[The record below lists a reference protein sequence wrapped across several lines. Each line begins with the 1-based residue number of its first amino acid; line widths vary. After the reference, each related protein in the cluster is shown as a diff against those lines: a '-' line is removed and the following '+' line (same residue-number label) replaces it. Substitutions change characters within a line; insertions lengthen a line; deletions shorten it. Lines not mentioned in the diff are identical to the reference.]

1 MIQKNNRHQKR
12 KDDAVD
18 KPLKERVQVWTLLQ
32 HRAPLSTLD
41 YEWPEI
47 ISDKERIKHNTEKY
61 ANVSISE
68 AFGCAYRD
76 DEPEVPMSLHWGD
89 TIDVKIASIS
99 KGEVKFQGLT
109 TKETIIC
116 KNNLA
121 KYAKLRQFLPLDPI
135 KARVINIDKKQACVD
150 VLLPM
155 LDQWIVGTM
164 EDVDK
169 QRNMANP
176 QAVVVR
182 DLQLT
187 RGGYMGKINVPTIE
201 EFVGEPYYVDAFIP
215 GSQIVLNIEN
225 DFNRWVGKDVIA
237 FVTGYSPK
245 PNMPTKM
252 SVVCSPKAYLT
263 FLGDMTLVDMF
274 SHYCSIDDEW
284 KATSNIVYDGVV
296 TGIINSTRKCGV
308 FVEITSMNITGMAEV
323 LPEEL
328 VNYKPGQELKVKIG
342 GFDEMTYFDSE
353 CGQRKHLEP
362 YEIEDGVLKSCILKP
377 TMKLV

>member
-1 MIQKNNRHQKR
+1 MNKR
-12 KDDAVD
+12 NDRRSNKRDVAE

-32 HRAPLSTLD
+32 HKAPQSTLD
-41 YEWPEI
+41 FEWPEI
-47 ISDKERIKHNTEKY
+47 VSDKERIKYNTKKY
-61 ANVSISE
+61 ADVSISE
-68 AFGCAYRD
+68 AFGGAYRE
-76 DEPEVPMSLHWGD
+76 DEPEVPLTLRYGD
-89 TIDVKIASIS
+89 VIDVKIASIE

-109 TKETIIC
+109 AKETVIC

-121 KYAKLRQFLPLDPI
+121 KYAKLRHYLPLDPI
-135 KARVINIDKKQACVD
+135 KARVISADRKQVCVD

-176 QAVVVR
+176 QVVVVH

-225 DFNRWVGKDVIA
+225 DFERWVGKDVMA

-252 SVVCSPKAYLT
+252 SVICSPKAYLT

-284 KATSNIVYDGVV
+284 KAASEVVYDGVV
-296 TGIINSTRKCGV
+296 TGILNSTRKCGA
-308 FVEITSMNITGMAEV
+308 FIEITSMNLTGMADV
-323 LPEEL
+323 APEEL
-328 VNYKPGQELKVKIG
+328 VNYQPGQEVKVKIS
-342 GFDEMTYFDSE
+342 GFDDMTYFDSDS
-353 CGQRKHLEP
+353 GQRKHMEP
-362 YEIEDGVLKSCILKP
+362 YEIENGVLKSCILKP
-377 TMKLV
+377 TLKLV

>member
-1 MIQKNNRHQKR
+1 MNKR
-12 KDDAVD
+12 NDRRSNKRGVAE

-32 HRAPLSTLD
+32 HKAPQSTLD
-41 YEWPEI
+41 FEWPEI
-47 ISDKERIKHNTEKY
+47 VSDKERIKYNTKKY
-61 ANVSISE
+61 ADVSISE
-68 AFGCAYRD
+68 AFGGAYRE
-76 DEPEVPMSLHWGD
+76 DEPEVPLTLRYGD
-89 TIDVKIASIS
+89 VIDVKIASIE

-109 TKETIIC
+109 AKETVIC

-121 KYAKLRQFLPLDPI
+121 KYAKLRHYLPLDPI
-135 KARVINIDKKQACVD
+135 KARVISADRKQVCVD

-176 QAVVVR
+176 QVVMVH

-225 DFNRWVGKDVIA
+225 DFERWVGKDVMA

-252 SVVCSPKAYLT
+252 SVICSPKAYLT

-284 KATSNIVYDGVV
+284 KAASEVVYDGVV
-296 TGIINSTRKCGV
+296 TGILNSTRKCGA
-308 FVEITSMNITGMAEV
+308 FIEITSMNLTGMADV
-323 LPEEL
+323 APEEL
-328 VNYKPGQELKVKIG
+328 VNYQPGQEVKVKIS
-342 GFDEMTYFDSE
+342 GFDDMTYFDSDS
-353 CGQRKHLEP
+353 GQRKHMEP
-362 YEIEDGVLKSCILKP
+362 YEIENGVLKSCILKP
-377 TMKLV
+377 TLKLV

>member
-1 MIQKNNRHQKR
+1 MNKR
-12 KDDAVD
+12 NDRRSNKRGVAE

-32 HRAPLSTLD
+32 HKAPQSTLD
-41 YEWPEI
+41 FEWPEI
-47 ISDKERIKHNTEKY
+47 VSDKERIKYNTKKY
-61 ANVSISE
+61 ADVSISE
-68 AFGCAYRD
+68 AFGGAYRE
-76 DEPEVPMSLHWGD
+76 DEPEVPLTLRYGD
-89 TIDVKIASIS
+89 VIDVKIASIE

-109 TKETIIC
+109 AKETVIC

-121 KYAKLRQFLPLDPI
+121 KYAKLRHYLPLDPI
-135 KARVINIDKKQACVD
+135 KARVISADRKQVCVD

-176 QAVVVR
+176 QVVMVH

-225 DFNRWVGKDVIA
+225 DFERWVGKDVMA

-252 SVVCSPKAYLT
+252 SVICSPKAYLT

-284 KATSNIVYDGVV
+284 KAASEVVYDGVV
-296 TGIINSTRKCGV
+296 TGILNSTRKCGA
-308 FVEITSMNITGMAEV
+308 FIEITSMNLTGMADV
-323 LPEEL
+323 APEEL
-328 VNYKPGQELKVKIG
+328 VNYQPGQEVKVKISS
-342 GFDEMTYFDSE
+342 FDDMTYFDSDS
-353 CGQRKHLEP
+353 GQRKHMEP
-362 YEIEDGVLKSCILKP
+362 YEIENGVLKSCILKP
-377 TMKLV
+377 TLKLV

>member
-1 MIQKNNRHQKR
+1 MNKR
-12 KDDAVD
+12 NDRRSNKRDVAE

-32 HRAPLSTLD
+32 HKAPQSTLD
-41 YEWPEI
+41 FEWPEI
-47 ISDKERIKHNTEKY
+47 VSDKERIKYNTKKY
-61 ANVSISE
+61 ADVSISE
-68 AFGCAYRD
+68 AFGGAYRE
-76 DEPEVPMSLHWGD
+76 DEPEVPLTLRYGD
-89 TIDVKIASIS
+89 VIDVKIASIE
-99 KGEVKFQGLT
+99 KGEVKFQGLIA
-109 TKETIIC
+109 KETVIC

-121 KYAKLRQFLPLDPI
+121 KYAKLRHYLPLDPI
-135 KARVINIDKKQACVD
+135 KARVISADRKQVCVD

-176 QAVVVR
+176 QVVMVH

-225 DFNRWVGKDVIA
+225 DFERWVGKDVMA

-252 SVVCSPKAYLT
+252 SVICSPKAYLT

-284 KATSNIVYDGVV
+284 KAASEVIYDGVV
-296 TGIINSTRKCGV
+296 TGILNSTRKCGA
-308 FVEITSMNITGMAEV
+308 FVEITSMNLTGMADV
-323 LPEEL
+323 APEEL
-328 VNYKPGQELKVKIG
+328 VNYQPGQEVKVKIS
-342 GFDEMTYFDSE
+342 GFDDMTYFDSDS
-353 CGQRKHLEP
+353 GQRKHMEP
-362 YEIEDGVLKSCILKP
+362 YEIENGVLKSCILKP
-377 TMKLV
+377 TLKLV

>member
-1 MIQKNNRHQKR
+1 MNKR
-12 KDDAVD
+12 NDRRSNKRGVAE

-32 HRAPLSTLD
+32 HKAPQSTLD
-41 YEWPEI
+41 FEWPEI
-47 ISDKERIKHNTEKY
+47 VSDKERIKYNTKKY
-61 ANVSISE
+61 ADVSISE
-68 AFGCAYRD
+68 AFGDAYRE
-76 DEPEVPMSLHWGD
+76 DEPEVPLTLRYGD
-89 TIDVKIASIS
+89 VIDVKIASIE

-109 TKETIIC
+109 AKETVIC

-121 KYAKLRQFLPLDPI
+121 KYAKLRHYLPLDPI
-135 KARVINIDKKQACVD
+135 KARVISADRKQVCVD

-176 QAVVVR
+176 QVVMVH

-225 DFNRWVGKDVIA
+225 DFERWVGKDVMA

-252 SVVCSPKAYLT
+252 SVICSPKAYLT

-284 KATSNIVYDGVV
+284 KAASEVVYDGVV
-296 TGIINSTRKCGV
+296 TGILNSTRKCGA
-308 FVEITSMNITGMAEV
+308 FIEITSMNLTGMADV
-323 LPEEL
+323 APEEL
-328 VNYKPGQELKVKIG
+328 VNYQPGQEVKVKIS
-342 GFDEMTYFDSE
+342 GFDDMTYFDSDS
-353 CGQRKHLEP
+353 GQRKHMEP
-362 YEIEDGVLKSCILKP
+362 YEIENGVLKSCILKP
-377 TMKLV
+377 TLKLV

>member
-1 MIQKNNRHQKR
+1 MNKR
-12 KDDAVD
+12 NDRRSNKRGVAE

-32 HRAPLSTLD
+32 HKAPQSTLD
-41 YEWPEI
+41 FEWPEI
-47 ISDKERIKHNTEKY
+47 VSDKERIKYNTKKY
-61 ANVSISE
+61 ADVSISE
-68 AFGCAYRD
+68 AFGGAYRE
-76 DEPEVPMSLHWGD
+76 DEPEVPLTLRYGD
-89 TIDVKIASIS
+89 VIDVKIASIE

-109 TKETIIC
+109 AKETVIC

-121 KYAKLRQFLPLDPI
+121 KYAKLRHYLPLDPI
-135 KARVINIDKKQACVD
+135 KARVISADRKQVCVD

-176 QAVVVR
+176 QVVMVH

-225 DFNRWVGKDVIA
+225 DFERWVGKDVMA

-252 SVVCSPKAYLT
+252 SVICSPKAYLT

-284 KATSNIVYDGVV
+284 KAASEVIYDGVV
-296 TGIINSTRKCGV
+296 TGILNSTRKCGA
-308 FVEITSMNITGMAEV
+308 FVEITSMNLTGMADV
-323 LPEEL
+323 APEEL
-328 VNYKPGQELKVKIG
+328 VNYQPGQEVKVKISS
-342 GFDEMTYFDSE
+342 FDDMTYFDSDS
-353 CGQRKHLEP
+353 GQRKHMEP
-362 YEIEDGVLKSCILKP
+362 YEIENGVLKSCILKP
-377 TMKLV
+377 TLKLV